1 MPLTQ
6 SLAGG
11 LAFLLCGAAL
21 AVFSAVVPV
30 QSRDAEAQTDPAT
43 ITAIQTPPPVPGIDY
58 DAAVTE
64 AAPVASPAAGTEGV
78 APAPADVATGEA
90 TLTED
95 NGGYSTSLG
104 GSDVAVAS
112 VGESHQVD
120 GPKRRMN
127 RLPIPQP
134 RP

>member
-1 MPLTQ
+1 
-6 SLAGG
+6 
-11 LAFLLCGAAL
+11 
-21 AVFSAVVPV
+21 
-30 QSRDAEAQTDPAT
+30 
-43 ITAIQTPPPVPGIDY
+43 VPGIDY
-58 DAAVTE
+58 DAAATD
-64 AAPVASPAAGTEGV
+64 AAPVASPTAGT
-78 APAPADVATGEA
+78 APAPADVSAGEA